1 MNKKLLTSF
10 VLLLLLVFR
19 VSAQDRMIS
28 GKVTSSEDGSSLP
41 GVSVSVKG
49 TSKGTTTNADGSYK
63 INVSGS
69 PTLVFTFVG
78 YTKSEV
84 SAGARS
90 EINVSLISDVA
101 NLEEVVVIGYG
112 VQKKSKLTSSISSVA
127 GKDISNLTT
136 ASFDQQLAGRAS
148 GVQVTV
154 GSGIIGQAPRIR
166 IRGTN
171 SITSGGSPLI
181 VIDGVPALDGNQAGA
196 NVPSNPLADINPND
210 IESFDILK
218 DGAATAIYG
227 SRASN
232 GVILV
237 TTKKGKKGQPLKV
250 NFDVQYGVTN
260 PINRL
265 SLLNATQFVEIANEK
280 IKNNSA
286 TAQDQAFLDANNTNT
301 DWQNVILRQGIA
313 QNYNMSFSGGVEKTN
328 YYFSLGYNNQQ
339 GAVVSNGQKRYTFT
353 SNLDHN
359 FNKYVSVGTK
369 LQITR
374 TENTGLNSGTNALSG
389 NLTGAARL
397 FPNVPIYDATHP
409 TGYNISPD
417 GAVLGQGANKR
428 GIDNNYTNI
437 QFVLDN
443 NKFSNQIGR
452 ALSTTYL
459 QITPF
464 EGLTLKSMIGLD
476 YTDLRAFSSQDPR
489 HGDARGA
496 NGNVAQ
502 TSRNVTRWNWQ
513 NTLNYLK
520 DFGKNSFNLTAG
532 VEYQKQVTSTF
543 TANAANFSD
552 RFFQQ
557 ENIISGSFSVPTVF
571 GFGVNNGFDSYF
583 GRIQYD
589 YDNKYFLTFSGRN
602 DGLSSLPAES
612 RRGNFFGGSVAYRV
626 SNEEFYKNS
635 NIAKTINDIKLRA
648 SYAQVGNV
656 DIGSFPY
663 LGLFGAAQYASQN
676 GVGFTQAG
684 NSALKWE
691 ASTQS
696 NYGIDLGFLDNRIIF
711 SAEYY
716 NNNVSDLILGAPTA
730 PSLGVPNNSISKN
743 VGSLYNRGVEFNLSV
758 EAIKKAN
765 FSWDMNFNFSTNN
778 NKVTALNKGIDGK
791 DQPIFAGPY
800 HIIRVGESVASFY
813 GYESAGVN
821 PSNGFPLFMKGN
833 GRIVQRNVNTGGYT
847 FFDPANPGTPGS
859 STGASLLS
867 NDVADEVNP
876 GDRKVLGNS
885 NPTYFGGFTNTFKYK
900 GLDLEIFTRFSG
912 GNKIYNVT
920 RQETLLNQDF
930 NNNGTEILN
939 RWKTEGQVTDVPKIV
954 LGSNNITNFAGQ
966 AISRFIED
974 GDFIR
979 IQNII
984 VGYTLP
990 KDVLKKANIGITNVR
1005 LYGQVQNAFTF
1016 TKYKGL
1022 DPELN
1027 SNGDVN
1033 QTFGLDFNT
1042 NPQFRVVTFGVN
1054 VGF

>member
-1 MNKKLLTSF
+1 MNKKLLMSF

-28 GKVTSSEDGSSLP
+28 GKILSSEDGSALP

-49 TSKGTTTNADGSYK
+49 TSKGTTSNADGSYK
-63 INVSGS
+63 IIVSGS
-69 PTLVFTFVG
+69 PTLIFTFVG
-78 YTKSEV
+78 YKKTEV
-84 SAGARS
+84 SAGTRS
-90 EINVSLISDVA
+90 EINVSLTSEVA

-181 VIDGVPALDGNQAGA
+181 VIDGVPALDGNQNPGTS
-196 NVPSNPLADINPND
+196 NPTNPLADINPND

-227 SRASN
+227 SRATN
-232 GVILV
+232 GVILI

-250 NFDVQYGVTN
+250 NLDVQYGLTN

-265 SLLNATQFVEIANEK
+265 NLLNASQFVEIANEK
-280 IKNNSA
+280 VRNA
-286 TAQDQAFLDANNTNT
+286 GGTDAAFLDANNTNT
-301 DWQNVILRQGIA
+301 DWQNVVLRQGIA
-313 QNYNMSFSGGVEKTN
+313 QNYNLNFSGGVEKTN
-328 YYFSLGYNNQQ
+328 YYFSLGYNRQE
-339 GAVVSNGQKRYTFT
+339 GAVATNGQRRYSFT

-359 FNKYVSVGTK
+359 FNKYISVGTK

-374 TENTGLNSGTNALSG
+374 TENTGLNNGTNALSG
-389 NLTGAARL
+389 NITGAARL
-397 FPNVPIYDATHP
+397 FPNVPIFDSANP

-428 GIDNNYTNI
+428 GIDNNYTNL

-443 NKFSNQIGR
+443 NKFSSQVGR

-476 YTDLRAFSSQDPR
+476 FTDVRSFLAYDPR
-489 HGDARGA
+489 HGDGRGS
-496 NGNVAQ
+496 NGVVNQ

-513 NTLNYLK
+513 NTISYLK
-520 DFGKNSFNLTAG
+520 DFGKHSFNFTAG
-532 VEYQKQVTSTF
+532 IENQKQTVSSFTSG
-543 TANAANFSD
+543 ASNFSD
-552 RFFQQ
+552 RFFEQ
-557 ENIISGSFSVPTVF
+557 ENLISGSFSVPTTDGS
-571 GFGVNNGFDSYF
+571 GFSTGFDSYF
-583 GRIQYD
+583 GRVLYD
-589 YDNKYFLTFSGRN
+589 YDNKYFLTVSGRN
-602 DGLSSLPAES
+602 DGLSALPAAS
-612 RRGNFFGGSVAYRV
+612 RRGNFFGGSLAYRL
-626 SNEEFYKNS
+626 SSEEFYKNADIS
-635 NIAKTINDIKLRA
+635 KTINDIKFRG

-656 DIGSFPY
+656 DIGAFPY
-663 LGLFGAAQYASQN
+663 LGLFGAAQYATQN

-691 ASTQS
+691 SSTQS
-696 NYGIDLGFLDNRIIF
+696 NYGIDLGFLNNRITL

-716 NNNVSDLILGAPTA
+716 NNDVSDLILAAPTA

-743 VGSLYNRGVEFNLSV
+743 VGSLYNRGIEINLGI
-758 EAIKKAN
+758 EALKKGS
-765 FSWDMNFNFSTNN
+765 FSWDINMNFSTNKN
-778 NKVTALNKGIDGK
+778 VVTSLNKGIDGK
-791 DQPIFAGPY
+791 DQPIYPSVY
-800 HIIRVGESVASFY
+800 HIIKVGESVASLY

-821 PSNGFPLFMKGN
+821 AANGFPMFVKGD
-833 GRIVQRNVNTGGYT
+833 GRIVQRNVANGAYS
-847 FFDPANPGTPGS
+847 FYDAANPAVTTNI
-859 STGASLLS
+859 TGASLASL
-867 NDVADEVNP
+867 DVADG
-876 GDRKVLGNS
+876 GDRKVLGNT
-885 NPTYFGGFTNTFKYK
+885 NPTYFGGLTNTFKFK

-912 GNKIYNVT
+912 GNNVMNVT

-939 RWKTEGQVTDVPKIV
+939 RWTKEGQITDVPK
-954 LGSNNITNFAGQ
+954 LYLNNNAQVNQTGNAT
-966 AISRFIED
+966 SRFIES

-984 VGYTLP
+984 LGYSVP
-990 KDVLKKANIGITNVR
+990 RAILKKANIGVTNIR
-1005 LYGQVQNAFTF
+1005 LYGQLQNAFTF

-1027 SNGDVN
+1027 ANGNVN

-1042 NPQFRVVTFGVN
+1042 NPQFRVVTFGIN

>member
-1 MNKKLLTSF
+1 MRKKLLLCF
-10 VLLLLLVFR
+10 VFLLCLLAK
-19 VSAQDRMIS
+19 VSAQDKTIS
-28 GKVTSSEDGSSLP
+28 GKVTSSEDGSVLP
-41 GVSVSVKG
+41 GVSVGVKG
-49 TSKGTTTNADGSYK
+49 TTKGTTTASDGSYK
-63 INVSGS
+63 INVSGKA
-69 PTLVFTFVG
+69 TLVFSFVG
-78 YTKSEV
+78 YQKMEALT
-84 SAGARS
+84 GARS
-90 EINVSLISDVA
+90 EINISLTSEIS

-127 GKDISNLTT
+127 GKDIANLTT

-154 GSGIIGQAPRIR
+154 GSGIVGQAPRIR

-171 SITSGGSPLI
+171 SITSGGSPLF

-196 NVPSNPLADINPND
+196 NVPSNPLGDINPND
-210 IESFDILK
+210 IESLEILK

-227 SRASN
+227 SRATN
-232 GVILV
+232 GVILI
-237 TTKKGKKGQPLKV
+237 TTKKGKKGQPMKV
-250 NFDVQYGVTN
+250 NFDVQYGTTN

-265 SLLNATQFVEIANEK
+265 GLLNASQFVEIANEK
-280 IKNNSA
+280 IKNSSA
-286 TAQDQAFLDANNTNT
+286 TAAEAAFLDGKGTDT
-301 DWQNVILRQGIA
+301 DWQKVILRQGIA
-313 QNYNMSFSGGVEKTN
+313 QNYNMSFSGGLEKTN
-328 YYFSLGYNNQQ
+328 YYFSLGYSDQQ
-339 GAVVSNGQKRYTFT
+339 GAVATNGQKRYNFT

-359 FNKYVSVGTK
+359 FNKYISVGTK

-374 TENTGLNSGTNALSG
+374 TENTGLNSGSNALSG

-443 NKFSNQIGR
+443 NQFRNQIGR

-459 QITPF
+459 QVTPF

-476 YTDLRAFSSQDPR
+476 YTDLRSFQALDPR
-489 HGDARGA
+489 HGDGRGA
-496 NGNVAQ
+496 NGSVNQ

-513 NTLNYLK
+513 NTLNFLK
-520 DFGKNSFNLTAG
+520 DFGKHSFNLTAG
-532 VEYQKQVTSTF
+532 TEYQKQIISSF
-543 TANAANFSD
+543 TAGSANFSD

-571 GFGVNNGFDSYF
+571 GSGVSNGFDSYF

-602 DGLSSLPAES
+602 DGISDLPAAN
-612 RRGNFFGGSVAYRV
+612 RRGNFFGGSLAYKL

-656 DIGSFPY
+656 SIGDFPY
-663 LGLFGAAQYASQN
+663 LGLFGAAQYGSQN

-684 NSALKWE
+684 NADLKWE
-691 ASTQS
+691 SSTQS
-696 NYGIDLGFLDNRIIF
+696 NYGIDLGFLDNRIIL

-716 NNNVSDLILGAPTA
+716 NNDVSDLILAAPTA

-743 VGSLYNRGVEFNLSV
+743 VGSLYNRGLEFNLSI

-765 FSWDMNFNFSTNN
+765 FSWDVNLNFSTQE
-778 NKVTALNKGIDGK
+778 NKVLALNKGLDGK
-791 DQPIFAGPY
+791 DQPIFPTQSTY
-800 HIIRVGESVASFY
+800 HIIRVGDPVASLY
-813 GYESAGVN
+813 GYQVAGVN
-821 PSNGFPLFMKGN
+821 PANGFPLFVKGD
-833 GRIVQRNVNTGGYT
+833 GRIVQRNVNTGGYS
-847 FFDPANPGTPGS
+847 FYDAANPAVTTNT
-859 STGASLLS
+859 TGASLLS
-867 NDVADEVNP
+867 TDIADG
-876 GDRKVLGNS
+876 GDRRILGNT
-885 NPTYFGGFTNTFKYK
+885 NPTYFGGITNTFKYK
-900 GLDLEIFTRFSG
+900 GIDLEIFTRFSG
-912 GNKIYNVT
+912 GNSVMNVT

-939 RWKTEGQVTDVPKIV
+939 RWTKEGQITDVPKIV
-954 LGSNNITNFAGQ
+954 LNNGNIINLNTQ
-966 AISRFIED
+966 ATSRFVEN

-984 VGYTLP
+984 VGYSVP
-990 KDVLKKANIGITNVR
+990 KNVLKKANLGISNIRVF
-1005 LYGQVQNAFTF
+1005 GQLQNAFTF

-1027 SNGDVN
+1027 ANGNVN
-1033 QTFGLDFNT
+1033 QTYGLDFNT
-1042 NPQFRVVTFGVN
+1042 NPQFRTLTFGLN

>member
-28 GKVTSSEDGSSLP
+28 GKILSSEDGSALP

-49 TSKGTTTNADGSYK
+49 TTKGTTSNADGSYK
-63 INVSGS
+63 ISVTGS
-69 PTLVFTFVG
+69 PVLVFTFVG
-78 YTKSEV
+78 YKKSEV

-90 EINVSLISDVA
+90 EINVSLSSEVA

-127 GKDISNLTT
+127 GKDIANLTT

-154 GSGIIGQAPRIR
+154 GSGIVGQAPRIR

-171 SITSGGSPLI
+171 SITSGGSPLF

-196 NVPSNPLADINPND
+196 NVPSNPLGDINPND
-210 IESFDILK
+210 IESLEILK

-227 SRASN
+227 SRATN
-232 GVILV
+232 GVILI
-237 TTKKGKKGQPLKV
+237 TTKKGKKGQPMKV
-250 NFDVQYGVTN
+250 NFDVQYGLTN

-265 SLLNATQFVEIANEK
+265 SLLNASQFVEIANEK
-280 IKNNSA
+280 VKNA
-286 TAQDQAFLDANNTNT
+286 GGTTEAAFLDGKGTDT

-313 QNYNMSFSGGVEKTN
+313 QNYNVSFSGGLEKTN
-328 YYFSLGYNNQQ
+328 YYFSLGYSDQQ
-339 GAVVSNGQKRYTFT
+339 GAVATNGQKRYNFT
-353 SNLDHN
+353 SNLDHS
-359 FNKYVSVGTK
+359 FNNYISIGTK

-374 TENTGLNSGTNALSG
+374 TENTGLNSGSNALSG

-397 FPNVPIYDATHP
+397 FPNVPIFDATHP

-443 NKFSNQIGR
+443 NQFRNQIGR

-459 QITPF
+459 QVTPF
-464 EGLTLKSMIGLD
+464 AGLTLKSMIGLD
-476 YTDLRAFSSQDPR
+476 FTDLRSFSSLDPR
-489 HGDARGA
+489 HGDGRGA
-496 NGNVAQ
+496 NGSVNQ

-513 NTLNYLK
+513 NTLSYLK
-520 DFGKNSFNLTAG
+520 DFGKHSFNFTAG
-532 VEYQKQVTSTF
+532 TEYQKQTISSF
-543 TANAANFSD
+543 TAGAANFSD
-552 RFFQQ
+552 RFFEQ

-571 GFGVNNGFDSYF
+571 GSGVSNGFDSYF
-583 GRIQYD
+583 GRILYD
-589 YDNKYFLTFSGRN
+589 YDNKYYLTFSGRN
-602 DGLSSLPAES
+602 DGISDLPSAS
-612 RRGNFFGGSVAYRV
+612 RRGNFFGGSLAYKI

-656 DIGSFPY
+656 SIGDFPY

-691 ASTQS
+691 SSTQS
-696 NYGIDLGFLDNRIIF
+696 NYGIDLGLLDNRIIF

-716 NNNVSDLILGAPTA
+716 NNDVTDLILAAPTA

-743 VGSLYNRGVEFNLSV
+743 VGSLYNRGLEFNLSI
-758 EAIKKAN
+758 EAIKKAS
-765 FSWDMNFNFSTNN
+765 FSWDVNLNFSTQE
-778 NKVTALNKGIDGK
+778 NKVLALNKGLDGK

-800 HIIRVGESVASFY
+800 HIIRVGDPVASLY
-813 GYESAGVN
+813 GYQVAGVN
-821 PSNGFPLFMKGN
+821 PANGFPLFVKGD
-833 GRIVQRNVNTGGYT
+833 GRIVQRNVVSGGYS
-847 FFDPANPGTPGS
+847 FYDAANPAVTTNT
-859 STGASLLS
+859 TGASLAS
-867 NDVADEVNP
+867 ADIADG
-876 GDRKVLGNS
+876 GDRRVLGNT
-885 NPTYFGGFTNTFKYK
+885 NPTYFGGITNTFKYK
-900 GLDLEIFTRFSG
+900 GIDLEIFTRFSG
-912 GNKIYNVT
+912 GNSVMNVT

-939 RWKTEGQVTDVPKIV
+939 RWKTEGQVTDVPKMV
-954 LGSNNITNFAGQ
+954 LNNGNIINLAGQ
-966 AISRFIED
+966 ATSRFVEN

-984 VGYTLP
+984 VGYSVP
-990 KDVLKKANIGITNVR
+990 KNVLKKANIGVTNIRVF
-1005 LYGQVQNAFTF
+1005 GQLQNAFTF

-1027 SNGDVN
+1027 ANGNVN
-1033 QTFGLDFNT
+1033 QTYGLDFNT
-1042 NPQFRVVTFGVN
+1042 NPQFRTVTFGLN

>member
-1 MNKKLLTSF
+1 MNKKFLTSF

-19 VSAQDRMIS
+19 VAAQDRIIS
-28 GKVTSSEDGSSLP
+28 GKITSSEDGSALP
-41 GVSVSVKG
+41 GVSVGVKG
-49 TSKGTTTNADGSYK
+49 TTKGTVSGSDGSYK
-63 INVSGS
+63 ISVGGT

-78 YTKSEV
+78 YKKSEV

-90 EINVSLISDVA
+90 EINVSLSSEVS

-112 VQKKSKLTSSISSVA
+112 VQKKSKLTSSISSVS
-127 GKDISNLTT
+127 GKDIANL
-136 ASFDQQLAGRAS
+136 ASPSFDQQLAGRAA

-154 GSGIIGQAPRIR
+154 GSGIVGQAPRIR

-171 SITSGGSPLI
+171 SITSGGSPLF
-181 VIDGVPALDGNQAGA
+181 VIDGVPSLDGNQAGA
-196 NVPSNPLADINPND
+196 NVPSNPLGDINPND
-210 IESFDILK
+210 IESLDILK

-227 SRASN
+227 SRAAN
-232 GVILV
+232 GVVLI
-237 TTKKGKKGQPLKV
+237 TTKKGKKGQPMKV
-250 NFDVQYGVTN
+250 NFDVQYGTTN
-260 PINRL
+260 PVNRL
-265 SLLNATQFVEIANEK
+265 DLLNASQFVTVANEK
-280 IKNNSA
+280 VKNA
-286 TAQDQAFLDANNTNT
+286 GGTADVAFLDASNTDT
-301 DWQNVILRQGIA
+301 DWQKVILRQGIT
-313 QNYNMSFSGGVEKTN
+313 QNYNVSFSGGLEKTN
-328 YYFSLGYNNQQ
+328 YYFSLGYNDQQ
-339 GAVVSNGQKRYTFT
+339 GAVAANGQKRYNFT

-374 TENTGLNSGTNALSG
+374 TENTGLNSGSNALSG

-397 FPNVPIYDATHP
+397 FPNVPIYDANHP

-417 GAVLGQGANKR
+417 GAVLGQGANRR

-464 EGLTLKSMIGLD
+464 EGLVLKSMIGLD
-476 YTDLRAFSSQDPR
+476 YTDLRSFSSLDPR
-489 HGDARGA
+489 HGDGRGA
-496 NGNVAQ
+496 NGSVNQ

-520 DFGKNSFNLTAG
+520 DFGKHSVNFTTG
-532 VEYQKQVTSTF
+532 IEYQKQVISSFTSG
-543 TANAANFSD
+543 AANFSD

-557 ENIISGSFSVPTVF
+557 ENTISGSFSVPTVF
-571 GFGVNNGFDSYF
+571 GGGVNSGFDSYF

-602 DGLSSLPAES
+602 DGISDLPAAS
-612 RRGNFFGGSVAYRV
+612 RRGNFFGGSLAYKL
-626 SNEEFYKNS
+626 SNEAFYKNS
-635 NIAKTINDIKLRA
+635 NIAKTINDIKFRA

-656 DIGSFPY
+656 NIGDFPY
-663 LGLFGAAQYASQN
+663 LGLFGAAQYGSQN

-696 NYGIDLGFLDNRIIF
+696 NLGVDLGFLDNRIVF

-716 NNNVSDLILGAPTA
+716 NNDVSDLILAAPTA

-743 VGSLYNRGVEFNLSV
+743 VGSLYNRGLEFNLSI
-758 EAIKKAN
+758 EAIKKGS
-765 FSWDMNFNFSTNN
+765 FSWDVNMNFSTQE
-778 NKVTALNKGIDGK
+778 NKVSALNKGIDGK

-800 HIIRVGESVASFY
+800 HIIRVGDAVASLY
-813 GYESAGVN
+813 GYETAGVN
-821 PSNGFPLFMKGN
+821 AANGFPLFVKGD
-833 GRIVQRNVNTGGYT
+833 GRIVQRNVNTGAYT
-847 FFDPANPGTPGS
+847 FYNAANPGTPGS
-859 STGASLLS
+859 ATGAALAS
-867 NDVADEVNP
+867 ADIADG
-876 GDRKVLGNS
+876 GDRKVLGNT
-885 NPTYFGGFTNTFKYK
+885 NPTYFGGLTNTFKYK

-912 GNKIYNVT
+912 GNNIMNVT

-939 RWKTEGQVTDVPKIV
+939 RWTKEGQVTDVPKMV
-954 LGSNNITNFAGQ
+954 LNNGNIINLAGQ
-966 AISRFIED
+966 ATSRFIEK

-984 VGYTLP
+984 LGYSVP
-990 KDVLKKANIGITNVR
+990 KDVLRKANIGVANVR
-1005 LYGQVQNAFTF
+1005 IFGQLQNAFTF
-1016 TKYKGL
+1016 TNYKGL

-1027 SNGDVN
+1027 ANGNVN

-1042 NPQFRVVTFGVN
+1042 NPQFRTLTFGLN

>member
-28 GKVTSSEDGSSLP
+28 GKILSSEDGSALP

-49 TSKGTTTNADGSYK
+49 TAKGTTSNADGSYK
-63 INVSGS
+63 ISVAGS

-78 YTKSEV
+78 YKKTEV

-90 EINVSLISDVA
+90 EINVSLTSEVA

-112 VQKKSKLTSSISSVA
+112 VQKKSKLTSSISSVN
-127 GKDISNLTT
+127 GKDIANLTT

-154 GSGIIGQAPRIR
+154 GTGVIGQAPRIR

-181 VIDGVPALDGNQAGA
+181 VVDGVPALDGNQSG
-196 NVPSNPLADINPND
+196 VTPTNPLADINPND
-210 IESFDILK
+210 IESLDILK

-227 SRASN
+227 SRATN
-232 GVILV
+232 GVILI

-250 NFDVQYGVTN
+250 SLDFQYGVTN

-265 SLLNATQFVEIANEK
+265 NLLNATQFVEVANEK
-280 IKNNSA
+280 IRNA
-286 TAQDQAFLDANNTNT
+286 GGVDAAFLDANNTNT
-301 DWQNVILRQGIA
+301 DWQGVVLRQGLA
-313 QNYNMSFSGGVEKTN
+313 QNYNMNFSGGVEKTN
-328 YYFSLGYNNQQ
+328 YYFSLGYNRQE
-339 GAVVSNGQKRYTFT
+339 GAVATNGQKRYTFT
-353 SNLDHN
+353 GNLDHN
-359 FNKYVSVGTK
+359 FNKYISVGTK

-374 TENTGLNSGTNALSG
+374 TENTGLNTGTNALSG
-389 NLTGAARL
+389 NITGAARL
-397 FPNVPIYDATHP
+397 FPNVPIYDAANA

-428 GIDNNYTNI
+428 GIDNNYTNL

-443 NKFSNQIGR
+443 NKFAAQIGR

-464 EGLTLKSMIGLD
+464 DGLTLKSMIGVD
-476 YTDLRAFSSQDPR
+476 YTDARSFLSYDPR
-489 HGDARGA
+489 HGDGRGS
-496 NGNVAQ
+496 NGVVNQ

-513 NTLNYLK
+513 NTLSYLK
-520 DFGKNSFNLTAG
+520 DFGKHSFNFTVG
-532 VEYQKQVTSTF
+532 TEYQKQTVSSF
-543 TANAANFSD
+543 TAGASNFSD
-552 RFFQQ
+552 RFFEQD
-557 ENIISGSFSVPTVF
+557 NIITGSFSVPSVSGS
-571 GFGVNNGFDSYF
+571 GFSSGFDSYF
-583 GRIQYD
+583 GRVLYD
-589 YDNKYFLTFSGRN
+589 YDNKYFLTVSGRN
-602 DGLSSLPAES
+602 DGLSALPAAS
-612 RRGNFFGGSVAYRV
+612 RRGNFFGGSLAYKV

-635 NIAKTINDIKLRA
+635 NIAKTLNDIKFRA

-656 DIGSFPY
+656 DIGAFPY

-691 ASTQS
+691 SSTQS
-696 NYGIDLGFLDNRIIF
+696 NYGIDLGFLDNRVIL

-716 NNNVSDLILGAPTA
+716 SNDVSDLILAAPTA

-743 VGSLYNRGVEFNLSV
+743 IGSLYNRGIEVNLSI
-758 EAIKKAN
+758 EAIKKGS
-765 FSWDMNFNFSTNN
+765 FSWDVNMNFSTNN

-791 DQPIFAGPY
+791 DQPIFPSVY
-800 HIIRVGESVASFY
+800 HIIRVGDPVASLY

-821 PSNGFPLFMKGN
+821 PGNGFPMFVKGD
-833 GRIVQRNVNTGGYT
+833 GRIVQRNPNLTAQGGGTYSYYNSSNPADITNT
-847 FFDPANPGTPGS
+847 S
-859 STGASLLS
+859 GATLLS
-867 NDVADEVNP
+867 ADVADG
-876 GDRKVLGNS
+876 GDRKMLGNT

-912 GNKIYNVT
+912 GNSVMNVT

-939 RWKTEGQVTDVPKIV
+939 RWTKEGQVTDIPKTV
-954 LGSNNITNFAGQ
+954 LGNSAFINQTGN
-966 AISRFIED
+966 AISRFIES

-984 VGYTLP
+984 LGYTVP
-990 KDVLKKANIGITNVR
+990 KSVLQKANIGISNVR
-1005 LYGQVQNAFTF
+1005 VYGQLQNAFTF

-1027 SNGDVN
+1027 ANGDVN